1 MERWAC
7 GSIKKTQL
15 NQRIQL
21 KRKQKLSYSL
31 LVLSYLSFV
40 EPPCPAGVWLRA
52 ARTPQCH
59 DVITAV
65 GAEPFGPPGGDL
77 SVIQR
82 HPQWDSVVSLHLLK
96 NALFSLA
103 AFTRGEVI
111 HPVVCIWEKRTVGFE
126 WTVTLGGF
134 KTLARH
140 KTPPKEQPLKKKT
153 NNN

>member
-1 MERWAC
+1 MFE
-7 GSIKKTQL
+7 KKL
-15 NQRIQL
+15 N
-21 KRKQKLSYSL
+21 YSL

-40 EPPCPAGVWLRA
+40 EPPCPASVWLGA

-82 HPQWDSVVSLHLLK
+82 HPQWDSVVSLQLLK

-103 AFTRGEVI
+103 AFTQGGEVI
-111 HPVVCIWEKRTVGFE
+111 HPVVCIWKKKRTVGFE
-126 WTVTLGGF
+126 
-134 KTLARH
+134 
-140 KTPPKEQPLKKKT
+140 
-153 NNN
+153 

>member
-1 MERWAC
+1 MKRWAY
-7 GSIKKTQL
+7 GAIKKTQL
-15 NQRIQL
+15 NQRIQF

-40 EPPCPAGVWLRA
+40 EPPCPAGVWLGA

-65 GAEPFGPPGGDL
+65 GAEPFGPAGGDL

-82 HPQWDSVVSLHLLK
+82 HPQWDSVVGLHLLK

-103 AFTRGEVI
+103 AFTQGGEVI

-140 KTPPKEQPLKKKT
+140 KTPPKRAAIKEENSQ
-153 NNN
+153 